1 MILFLFSYILLAVL
15 FYLEYRYESSR
26 TTTTLQTSADD
37 RGTTRLLLIMW
48 FMSLI
53 IAPFWILFMATTMSV
68 AAGWVGL
75 AFIVGGISLLRWTTF
90 VNPFYLRTMATTDD
104 HYICTD
110 GPYKTI
116 RHPGYLAFLLAWI
129 GFGLVTS
136 NWISFFMITVLMTW
150 AYILRIQAEE
160 QMMLDRFGVDYQQYM
175 NESYRNGD
183 LNKMAMMLQKGCLNE
198 DEANNKLEEIRIS
211 CADRDARNGILA
223 T

>member
-1 MILFLFSYILLAVL
+1 MLILFLLSYLLIAIL

-48 FMSLI
+48 FLSLVI
-53 IAPFWILFMATTMSV
+53 SPLWMLFTTATMPFIS
-68 AAGWVGL
+68 GWVGL
-75 AFIVGGISLLRWTTF
+75 TLIICGLLLLRWTTY

-104 HYICTD
+104 HFICTD

-129 GFGLVTS
+129 GFGLMTD
-136 NWISFFMITVLMTW
+136 NWVSLLMVILLMTY
-150 AYILRIQAEE
+150 AYLLRIQAEE

-175 NESYRNGD
+175 NESYR
-183 LNKMAMMLQKGCLNE
+183 
-198 DEANNKLEEIRIS
+198 
-211 CADRDARNGILA
+211 
-223 T
+223 

>member
-1 MILFLFSYILLAVL
+1 MSREHVKNSKEKNYILLAVL

-26 TTTTLQTSADD
+26 TATTLQTSADD

-68 AAGWVGL
+68 VAGWVGL
-75 AFIVGGISLLRWTTF
+75 VFIVGGISLLRWTTF

-110 GPYKTI
+110 GPYKAI
-116 RHPGYLAFLLAWI
+116 RHPGYLAFLLAWV

-175 NESYRNGD
+175 NETYRYR
-183 LNKMAMMLQKGCLNE
+183 KST
-198 DEANNKLEEIRIS
+198 NN
-211 CADRDARNGILA
+211 ILSQ
-223 T
+223 

>member
-75 AFIVGGISLLRWTTF
+75 VFIVGGISLLRWTTF

-136 NWISFFMITVLMTW
+136 NWISFFMITILMTW

-175 NESYRNGD
+175 NESYR
-183 LNKMAMMLQKGCLNE
+183 LLPW
-198 DEANNKLEEIRIS
+198 IF
-211 CADRDARNGILA
+211 
-223 T
+223 

>member
-1 MILFLFSYILLAVL
+1 MLIFLTSYALIAVL

-26 TTTTLQTSADD
+26 TATTLQTAADD

-48 FMSLI
+48 FLSLV
-53 IAPFWILFMATTMSV
+53 IAPVLSLFIPLVMPLIMTYIGLSCIV
-68 AAGWVGL
+68 VGL
-75 AFIVGGISLLRWTTF
+75 LLLRWTTF

-129 GFGLVTS
+129 GFGLVS
-136 NWISFFMITVLMTW
+136 DNWISFLMITLLMTY
-150 AYILRIQAEE
+150 AYILRILAEE

-175 NESYRNGD
+175 NESYR
-183 LNKMAMMLQKGCLNE
+183 LVPF
-198 DEANNKLEEIRIS
+198 IF
-211 CADRDARNGILA
+211 
-223 T
+223 